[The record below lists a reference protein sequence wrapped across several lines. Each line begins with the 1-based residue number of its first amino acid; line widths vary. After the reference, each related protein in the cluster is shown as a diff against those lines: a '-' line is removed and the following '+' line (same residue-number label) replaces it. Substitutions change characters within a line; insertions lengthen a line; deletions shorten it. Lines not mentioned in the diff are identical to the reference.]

1 MAAYGNIVVER
12 RLELTNLPLPVQ
24 LRDGEEAFI
33 DRLLEVSIAL
43 KEITWKKDYADA
55 RQLLNTVIEEGQ
67 TYPHLN
73 TLDEDGFKGYFVSHD
88 AFCLKLRGSD
98 ELMGM
103 FYIKPNFPG
112 RCRYKSSESL

>member
-43 KEITWKKDYADA
+43 KEIT
-55 RQLLNTVIEEGQ
+55 
-67 TYPHLN
+67 
-73 TLDEDGFKGYFVSHD
+73 
-88 AFCLKLRGSD
+88 
-98 ELMGM
+98 
-103 FYIKPNFPG
+103 
-112 RCRYKSSESL
+112 